1 MVMINLALSIIV
13 FHYLVRTRD
22 LFKILKVVKNI
33 VLDLFVA
40 LKKEKKTIEN
50 SPLDIVKLR
59 YVKGEI
65 SQSEYE
71 KIISSL

>member
-1 MVMINLALSIIV
+1 MINLALSIIV
-13 FHYLVRTRD
+13 LYYLIKTRD
-22 LFKILKVVKNI
+22 LFKLLKVVKHLL
-33 VLDLFVA
+33 LDLFVA

-50 SPLDIVKLR
+50 TPLDIVKLR

-71 KIISSL
+71 KIVSSL

>member
-1 MVMINLALSIIV
+1 MINMALSVIL
-13 FHYLVRTRD
+13 FYYLVKTRD
-22 LFKILKVVKNI
+22 LFKILKVLKNI

-40 LKKEKKTIEN
+40 LRKEKKGIEN
-50 SPLDIVKLR
+50 TPLEIVKLR

-71 KIISSL
+71 KVISSL

>member
-1 MVMINLALSIIV
+1 MINLALSIIV
-13 FHYLVRTRD
+13 FYYLVKTRD
-22 LFKILKVVKNI
+22 LFKILKVVKKI

-40 LKKEKKTIEN
+40 LKRDKKAIEN
-50 SPLDIVKLR
+50 TPLDIVKLR